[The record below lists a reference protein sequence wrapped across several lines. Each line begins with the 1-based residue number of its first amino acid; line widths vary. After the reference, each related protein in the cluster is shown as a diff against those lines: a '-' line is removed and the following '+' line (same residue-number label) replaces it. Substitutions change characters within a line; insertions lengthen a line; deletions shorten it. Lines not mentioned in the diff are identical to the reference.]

1 MQAIQT
7 AFMDGNLNLAALPA
21 SVRPRDALGDA
32 CRLQLIVEEQSN
44 GEKRALKF
52 FHSTVDI
59 PLGLVRSL
67 CENAPHVINYKIAP
81 NSHMVKMAFLKM
93 LCTIRGQQ
101 WLTQGLQDKTVRGG
115 MGRVPGAE
123 HKWDPTEEELRDG
136 IAFINTNA
144 PLSNS
149 KNEQYLWVLL
159 QVRAAE
165 SPICGWPEHV
175 VLKACQNRVTG
186 NSQAEPDWF
195 FPLLMDDLNKE
206 FLAKIVPMVVPRMIS
221 FGLMILGKAGIGKTP
236 VAQILCMAIA
246 RHIIDNRSLEAL
258 PGIRKAKQIDG
269 FRERPGEAHVPVI
282 LDDPNLS
289 AINLED
295 LKSFLDVGEN
305 SLVDARYRAAK
316 FIGTKP
322 GSF

>member
-1 MQAIQT
+1 
-7 AFMDGNLNLAALPA
+7 
-21 SVRPRDALGDA
+21 
-32 CRLQLIVEEQSN
+32 
-44 GEKRALKF
+44 
-52 FHSTVDI
+52 
-59 PLGLVRSL
+59 
-67 CENAPHVINYKIAP
+67 
-81 NSHMVKMAFLKM
+81 
-93 LCTIRGQQ
+93 
-101 WLTQGLQDKTVRGG
+101 
-115 MGRVPGAE
+115 
-123 HKWDPTEEELRDG
+123 
-136 IAFINTNA
+136 
-144 PLSNS
+144 
-149 KNEQYLWVLL
+149 
-159 QVRAAE
+159 
-165 SPICGWPEHV
+165 
-175 VLKACQNRVTG
+175 
-186 NSQAEPDWF
+186 
-195 FPLLMDDLNKE
+195 MDDLNKE

-305 SLVDARYRAAK
+305 SLVDARYLAAK

>member
-1 MQAIQT
+1 MPPKVLRTPTASGQRRGGTGEGTLVSRNFVSELHSAHSLVIWRRVCSSLHELCDLPLSICTRSLLTASRFSNTCSCVTVSMELALEAVKRTNLVYYEQYQHHDITVEGASIDDLPLVPPTRGKKGFKEFFQYIAQISEEDLQAIQT

-115 MGRVPGAE
+115 EA
-123 HKWDPTEEELRDG
+123 
-136 IAFINTNA
+136 I
-144 PLSNS
+144 SS
-149 KNEQYLWVLL
+149 
-159 QVRAAE
+159 
-165 SPICGWPEHV
+165 
-175 VLKACQNRVTG
+175 
-186 NSQAEPDWF
+186 
-195 FPLLMDDLNKE
+195 
-206 FLAKIVPMVVPRMIS
+206 LAQFS
-221 FGLMILGKAGIGKTP
+221 ASGGGKC
-236 VAQILCMAIA
+236 L
-246 RHIIDNRSLEAL
+246 
-258 PGIRKAKQIDG
+258 
-269 FRERPGEAHVPVI
+269 
-282 LDDPNLS
+282 
-289 AINLED
+289 
-295 LKSFLDVGEN
+295 
-305 SLVDARYRAAK
+305 
-316 FIGTKP
+316 
-322 GSF
+322 